1 MAYPERG
8 ASYKNKPAWLDRAIK
23 AEDESAAPYRQDD
36 DLMGNPA
43 LPAPGAPPNPVAPP
57 SSDGED

>member
-8 ASYKNKPAWLDRAIK
+8 AEYKHKPAWLGRAVK
-23 AEDESAAPYRQDD
+23 AEDEITTPFRQDD
-36 DLMGNPA
+36 NLMHNPA